1 MIKLKALKK
10 DGYALLAPE
19 IRLLDL
25 FDNLATETGEI
36 DGYRLEDYEKEIG
49 VSHTT
54 MKKYLH
60 TFEAAGVLKFRYN
73 GRVYFN
79 PDVRDVAAEFRRDA
93 DISYKMFMSD

>member
-1 MIKLKALKK
+1 MR
-10 DGYALLAPE
+10 E
-19 IRLLDL
+19 RQIRSDQSFLSG
-25 FDNLATETGEI
+25 F
-36 DGYRLEDYEKEIG
+36 
-49 VSHTT
+49 H
-54 MKKYLH
+54 LH